1 MKYPCL
7 VPKRLCKTP
16 VHVHLES
23 EELSNLGEPLY
34 MYDDDLMC
42 NFQDRAKTILTA
54 EKKLVQITGTA
65 LFSGDIAP
73 DVPSLS
79 GGTLTVFGQERR
91 IEQGCKN
98 RNPDGTVNFAAWRW
112 SDAGKLNSKTEYAAD
127 QAADTGSGDGF
138 GIDWRSFTHRSYP
151 GSGIPI

>member
-23 EELSNLGEPLY
+23 EELDNKGRPKYNL
-34 MYDDDLMC
+34 DANLMC
-42 NFQDRAKTILTA
+42 NFQDKAKTILTA

-65 LFSGDIAP
+65 LFTGDIAP
-73 DVPSLS
+73 DMPSLS
-79 GGTLTVFGQERR
+79 GGTVTVFGEERR

-98 RNPDGTVNFAAWRW
+98 RNPDGTVNYC
-112 SDAGKLNSKTEYAAD
+112 SLEV
-127 QAADTGSGDGF
+127 
-138 GIDWRSFTHRSYP
+138 I
-151 GSGIPI
+151 

>member
-23 EELSNLGEPLY
+23 EEIDNQGEPKHAF
-34 MYDDDLMC
+34 DADLMC

-54 EKKLVQITGTA
+54 EKKLVQITGSA
-65 LFSGDIAP
+65 LFPGDIAP
-73 DVPSLS
+73 DMPTLS
-79 GGTLTVFGQERR
+79 GGTLTAFGEERR

-98 RNPDGTVNFAAWRW
+98 RNPDGTVNFC
-112 SDAGKLNSKTEYAAD
+112 SLEVV
-127 QAADTGSGDGF
+127 
-138 GIDWRSFTHRSYP
+138 
-151 GSGIPI
+151 